1 MEEEENRAGAILLF
15 AVLVLWDVLGR
26 RDPALRSGCRAL
38 MMRARQVV
46 RHATGCT
53 RGAPY
58 RVTTPAAQPKRA
70 SGGSATAAAGG
81 ARGGQCGATGMRFR
95 KGVWVKDSRNLLCL
109 LFGLR

>member
-26 RDPALRSGCRAL
+26 RDPALRCGCCAL
-38 MMRARQVV
+38 MVRARRVV
-46 RHATGCT
+46 RHITGCT

-70 SGGSATAAAGG
+70 SGGGVRRQRRG
-81 ARGGQCGATGMRFR
+81 VRGGGVPRYVYALQKGRVGQRF
-95 KGVWVKDSRNLLCL
+95 S
-109 LFGLR
+109 